1 MTHTTLE
8 LGHGDVSIAPLNAD
22 DGKHGVIFMV
32 DPNVEI
38 GAKTGS
44 AGRSEDLEKPV
55 FLSINAARK
64 ESLDVLI
71 EKLQE
76 ARSYFDQ

>member
-1 MTHTTLE
+1 MTSTTLE
-8 LGHGDVSIAPLNAD
+8 LGHGDVSIAALKAD
-22 DGKHGVIFMV
+22 DGKHGVIFMA

-55 FLSINAARK
+55 FLSINSARK

-71 EKLQE
+71 QKLQE
-76 ARSYFDQ
+76 ARRYFD